1 MPYRLAT
8 HTEGEVSAIL
18 VLCVRASIL
27 TQRYILREVPT
38 AFFLVEEV
46 VAAAVMDAGD
56 FAHYGL
62 A

>member
-1 MPYRLAT
+1 M
-8 HTEGEVSAIL
+8 SAIL